1 MRGNN
6 RSVGT
11 SAPYMYPYVQ
21 PVSTLVSICH
31 HFMCVVTKWLRN
43 PGTYL
48 KMLLVCG
55 IRVTDRIWVYMY
67 HGKSCP
73 LARFLYKNGKSFGPS
88 EKATTP
94 PYEWLAYAHRA
105 AVLGPYL
112 RPVPVTN
119 RTEHFSRAISITERR
134 ALEPAGD
141 PRAF

>member
-1 MRGNN
+1 MSALALHTCTHTFSLSRLSCP
-6 RSVGT
+6 SVII
-11 SAPYMYPYVQ
+11 S
-21 PVSTLVSICH
+21 
-31 HFMCVVTKWLRN
+31 CVWLRN